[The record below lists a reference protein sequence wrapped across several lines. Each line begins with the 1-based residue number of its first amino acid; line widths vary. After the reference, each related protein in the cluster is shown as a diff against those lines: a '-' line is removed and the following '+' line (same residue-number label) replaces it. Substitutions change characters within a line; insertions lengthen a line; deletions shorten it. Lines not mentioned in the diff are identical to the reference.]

1 MRKRCEVAIE
11 FVLTFICGVLIGFS
25 GCVTTMVIVAAGY
38 EKRGKHETDK
48 KIDEESER
56 SS

>member
-25 GCVTTMVIVAAGY
+25 GCNIAMVIAATKY
-38 EKRGKHETDK
+38 AKRGKHETAK

>member
-1 MRKRCEVAIE
+1 MAFE
-11 FVLTFICGVLIGFS
+11 FILTFICGVLIGFS
-25 GCVTTMVIVAAGY
+25 GCVTTMVIVAAKY
-38 EKRGKHETDK
+38 EKRGKHETAK

>member
-1 MRKRCEVAIE
+1 MAIE
-11 FVLTFICGVLIGFS
+11 LVITFICGVLIGFS
-25 GCVTTMVIVAAGY
+25 GCVTTMVIMATGY
-38 EKRGKHETDK
+38 VKRGKHETAK

>member
-1 MRKRCEVAIE
+1 MRKRCELAIE

-56 SS
+56 SF

>member
-1 MRKRCEVAIE
+1 MAFE
-11 FVLTFICGVLIGFS
+11 FILTFIFGVLIGFS
-25 GCVTTMVIVAAGY
+25 GCNIAMVIAATKY
-38 EKRGKHETDK
+38 AKRGKHETTK